1 MEKEGIKSLADLIYD
16 PEDDLL
22 LSKKAADGIAEKFYK
37 ELGDNAEKF
46 VSFYKANKDKTD
58 ELFEKYINL
67 NSLSSLFNSMMNEK
81 AMQRLI
87 YKNLLS
93 MEKDLRKNSYNFKKA
108 YKEIDKK
115 IKRYYTDF

>member
-93 MEKDLRKNSYNFKKA
+93 MEKDLRKNSYDLKKA